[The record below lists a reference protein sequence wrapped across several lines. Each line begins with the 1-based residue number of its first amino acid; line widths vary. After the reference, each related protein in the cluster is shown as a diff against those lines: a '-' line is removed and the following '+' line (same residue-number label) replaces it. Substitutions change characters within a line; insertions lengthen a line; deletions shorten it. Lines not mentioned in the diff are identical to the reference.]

1 MGMNRNQVSRYRD
14 ERWDCTNFTKTDHGE
29 GRKFVKVSFKSVMIR
44 TDTWMKNGEN
54 ERLKKADGRRIFE
67 RRRKKRK
74 KRKTSKKMKKVLK
87 KGLLFFKKWNI
98 MWQMSAKGMK

>member
-1 MGMNRNQVSRYRD
+1 MYWRKKQTAEGFLS
-14 ERWDCTNFTKTDHGE
+14 GE
-29 GRKFVKVSFKSVMIR
+29 G
-44 TDTWMKNGEN
+44 
-54 ERLKKADGRRIFE
+54 
-67 RRRKKRK
+67 KKRK

>member
-1 MGMNRNQVSRYRD
+1 MN
-14 ERWDCTNFTKTDHGE
+14 
-29 GRKFVKVSFKSVMIR
+29 
-44 TDTWMKNGEN
+44 DTPGTVDRVRMKNGEN
-54 ERLKKADGRRIFE
+54 KRLKKQTAEGFLSGE
-67 RRRKKRK
+67 GKKRK

>member
-1 MGMNRNQVSRYRD
+1 
-14 ERWDCTNFTKTDHGE
+14 
-29 GRKFVKVSFKSVMIR
+29 
-44 TDTWMKNGEN
+44 MKNGEN

-67 RRRKKRK
+67 RRREKEEKAENF
-74 KRKTSKKMKKVLK
+74 KKMKKVLK

>member
-1 MGMNRNQVSRYRD
+1 MDIEHAN
-14 ERWDCTNFTKTDHGE
+14 
-29 GRKFVKVSFKSVMIR
+29 
-44 TDTWMKNGEN
+44 DTPGTVDIMQMKNGEN

-67 RRRKKRK
+67 RRREKEEKAENF
-74 KRKTSKKMKKVLK
+74 KKMKKVLK

>member
-1 MGMNRNQVSRYRD
+1 
-14 ERWDCTNFTKTDHGE
+14 
-29 GRKFVKVSFKSVMIR
+29 
-44 TDTWMKNGEN
+44 MKNGEN

-67 RRRKKRK
+67 RRREKEEKAENFKKDE
-74 KRKTSKKMKKVLK
+74 KVLK

>member
-1 MGMNRNQVSRYRD
+1 MDIEHEN
-14 ERWDCTNFTKTDHGE
+14 
-29 GRKFVKVSFKSVMIR
+29 
-44 TDTWMKNGEN
+44 DTPGTVDRMRIKNGEN

-67 RRRKKRK
+67 RRREKEE

>member
-1 MGMNRNQVSRYRD
+1 MDIEHAND
-14 ERWDCTNFTKTDHGE
+14 THGTVD
-29 GRKFVKVSFKSVMIR
+29 RMQ
-44 TDTWMKNGEN
+44 MKNGEN

-67 RRRKKRK
+67 RRREKEEKAENF
-74 KRKTSKKMKKVLK
+74 KKMKKVLK

>member
-1 MGMNRNQVSRYRD
+1 MQ
-14 ERWDCTNFTKTDHGE
+14 
-29 GRKFVKVSFKSVMIR
+29 
-44 TDTWMKNGEN
+44 MKNGEN

-67 RRRKKRK
+67 RRREKEEKAENF
-74 KRKTSKKMKKVLK
+74 KKMKKVLK

>member
-1 MGMNRNQVSRYRD
+1 MDIEHAN
-14 ERWDCTNFTKTDHGE
+14 
-29 GRKFVKVSFKSVMIR
+29 
-44 TDTWMKNGEN
+44 DTPGTVDRMRMKNGEN

-67 RRRKKRK
+67 RRREKEEKAENF
-74 KRKTSKKMKKVLK
+74 KKMKKVLK

>member
-1 MGMNRNQVSRYRD
+1 
-14 ERWDCTNFTKTDHGE
+14 
-29 GRKFVKVSFKSVMIR
+29 
-44 TDTWMKNGEN
+44 MKNGEN

-67 RRRKKRK
+67 RRREKEEKAENFKKDEK
-74 KRKTSKKMKKVLK
+74 SFE

>member
-1 MGMNRNQVSRYRD
+1 MR
-14 ERWDCTNFTKTDHGE
+14 
-29 GRKFVKVSFKSVMIR
+29 
-44 TDTWMKNGEN
+44 MKNGEN

-67 RRRKKRK
+67 RRREKEEKAENF
-74 KRKTSKKMKKVLK
+74 KKMKKVLK

>member
-1 MGMNRNQVSRYRD
+1 MDIEHAND
-14 ERWDCTNFTKTDHGE
+14 THGT
-29 GRKFVKVSFKSVMIR
+29 VDIMQ
-44 TDTWMKNGEN
+44 MKNGEN

-67 RRRKKRK
+67 RRREKEEKAENF
-74 KRKTSKKMKKVLK
+74 KKMKKVLK